1 MADINV
7 DEDRG
12 RSTTLSSGFPA
23 DRANFSGAMAS
34 ELKGLIDS
42 NTIRV
47 LDRVRRTKA
56 HDGSV
61 EASDLR
67 GADDSEISE
76 LPGARG

>member
-7 DEDRG
+7 DEIGPVDYLVG
-12 RSTTLSSGFPA
+12 GFPA

-42 NTIRV
+42 NTVRV

-67 GADDSEISE
+67 DADDSEIGE

>member
-1 MADINV
+1 MEA
-7 DEDRG
+7 
-12 RSTTLSSGFPA
+12 
-23 DRANFSGAMAS
+23 
-34 ELKGLIDS
+34 ELKALIDS
-42 NTIRV
+42 NTVRV

-67 GADDSEISE
+67 DADDSEISE